1 VNRNFVAYYRV
12 STQKQGRS
20 GLGLDVQREKVHEF
34 LDSSDA
40 LIQEFVEIESGNR
53 DSRVELEKAIRLC
66 VKTNASLLIH
76 KLDRFS
82 RRVSFISSM
91 MDRGIKLTVV
101 DLPNASDFQ
110 LHIFAALS
118 QEERRLISERT
129 RSALKKAKERGV
141 KLGVNGRVLALEN
154 KRNAAKFADSY
165 KDQLLQMFS
174 VGMGYS
180 RIASELNKSGCKSFR
195 GGVFYASTV
204 KNMLTIIQSPS

>member
-1 VNRNFVAYYRV
+1 MNRNFVAYYRV

-34 LDSSDA
+34 LDSSDT

-141 KLGVNGRVLALEN
+141 KLGLNGRVLALEN

-165 KDQLLQMFS
+165 KDQLLQMS
-174 VGMGYS
+174 SEGMSYS
-180 RIASELNKSGCKSFR
+180 RIASELNKSGYKSFR

>member
-180 RIASELNKSGCKSFR
+180 RIASELNKSGCNSFS
-195 GGVFYASTV
+195 GGVFYALTV
-204 KNMLTIIQSPS
+204 